1 MTSTVTVALAQ
12 IDLNVGDVV
21 GNKAKILEYAARARD
36 EMQADLVI
44 FPELSVCGYPPEDLL
59 FHAGLRKQTE
69 QAVDEI
75 RDSTRD
81 TAILIGFPEYA
92 DGQIYN
98 SCAVFRNGDLLCA
111 YRMRRSEITP
121 AATPTP
127 PSVLSRSVRTP
138 KAPKIPASVGQRSR
152 TPPLVPTT
160 PPLGT

>member
-1 MTSTVTVALAQ
+1 MTNTMTVALAQ

-69 QAVDEI
+69 AAVAEI

-81 TAILIGFPEYA
+81 TAILIGFPNMSTGRFIIAAPYFETA
-92 DGQIYN
+92 IC
-98 SCAVFRNGDLLCA
+98 CAPIENNFCRTTA
-111 YRMRRSEITP
+111 YLMRSAIFPKVAMRLYSGLT
-121 AATPTP
+121 A
-127 PSVLSRSVRTP
+127 SRS
-138 KAPKIPASVGQRSR
+138 A
-152 TPPLVPTT
+152 
-160 PPLGT
+160 